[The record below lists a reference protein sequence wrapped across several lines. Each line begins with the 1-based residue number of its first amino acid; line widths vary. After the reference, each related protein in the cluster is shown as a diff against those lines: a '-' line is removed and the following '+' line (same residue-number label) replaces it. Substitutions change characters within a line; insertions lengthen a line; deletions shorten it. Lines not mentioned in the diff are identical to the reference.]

1 MKPDKINEILNEMN
15 MPLSVKAVMIKNIK
29 VGIDKLQLI
38 HLFTTKKLLDLF
50 DSSLTFGESPI
61 SICLEEL
68 IVIAGPSMKYMN
80 NH

>member
-1 MKPDKINEILNEMN
+1 MKPDMINQILNDMN
-15 MPLSVKAVMIKNIK
+15 MPLTVKAVMIKNIK
-29 VGIDKLQLI
+29 VGINKLQLI

-61 SICLEEL
+61 SVNLDEL
-68 IVIAGPSMKYMN
+68 IVVAGPSMKYMN